1 MNAQVFQDIVVIGGM
16 FFLRIGLPL
25 LIVMGVGYLVRRW
38 LEPKAVKEQFEGMV
52 SKAPEVESQPIV
64 KATVRHEK

>member
-1 MNAQVFQDIVVIGGM
+1 MNAQIFQDIVAVGGM

-25 LIVMGVGYLVRRW
+25 LIVMGLGYLVRRW

-52 SKAPEVESQPIV
+52 SKAPETASEPAV
-64 KATVRHEK
+64 KAAVRHEK

>member
-25 LIVMGVGYLVRRW
+25 LIVTGVGYLVRRGV
-38 LEPKAVKEQFEGMV
+38 EPAAVQEQFEGMIG
-52 SKAPEVESQPIV
+52 KAQEAVSQPIV
-64 KATVRHEK
+64 KAAAQHER

>member
-1 MNAQVFQDIVVIGGM
+1 MNAQIFQDIVAIGGM

-38 LEPKAVKEQFEGMV
+38 LEPKAVKEQFEGMIG
-52 SKAPEVESQPIV
+52 KAPEAASQPIV
-64 KATVRHEK
+64 KAAVRHER